1 MFISVY
7 KNTSEPIA
15 DEPATY
21 DVTVMK
27 QDNSGADD
35 EDDLQGASANA
46 GDANEGEENGSSST
60 STTPQWLQPTLIA
73 GASVVVFAS
82 TAAALL
88 LYRQRHGHDSDHGG
102 SRKRGGDSPRSLAE
116 TDAPSTPSPNVFM
129 DRFKNKKK
137 FDYAEF
143 EDDDLVEQS
152 SPEVMSPLTATD
164 LNEHAREFSATGG
177 RNAIGVSRSR
187 MPQQQ
192 QVVDGSRINDIKF
205 TESQNIS
212 FDDSSVSDVSAH
224 VLGAKGSL
232 RSNKTDASQAESL
245 LLDTTMESYNMEAM
259 SALDVGRF
267 ENVLPSSPTTAQ
279 PTQQRERGLSQATSE
294 DDADRS
300 VPSELYSNLSIDS
313 SLLHSHDTSGA
324 TYGNHLL
331 TLDMLRNKDS
341 SLLQMPPPPSDA
353 ASDSSYSQQDVGID
367 DVDNIGEPI
376 VPTADSGV
384 SGIENVPMREK
395 NEQDAVSQSIN
406 NELSK
411 VMELL
416 KSTDDGSHVHIG
428 TVSDGIPG
436 SPAPKNAASRPYEGL
451 NVLVDDASTD
461 AEPDENDPMKQ
472 MNNALTDCMDIL
484 EKARVHHHQRPQAPS
499 TNTANTT
506 NKKGG
511 VAAAYL
517 EALSRKNSV
526 DDGDEDSSLVTQR
539 LD

>member
-7 KNTSEPIA
+7 KNTSEPIV

-27 QDNSGADD
+27 QAD
-35 EDDLQGASANA
+35 EEEDLQGASANA
-46 GDANEGEENGSSST
+46 GDTNEGEENGSSSST

-88 LYRQRHGHDSDHGG
+88 LYRQRHGDSDQGG

-116 TDAPSTPSPNVFM
+116 TDAPSTPSPNVFTN
-129 DRFKNKKK
+129 RFKNKKK

-143 EDDDLVEQS
+143 EDDDLAEQS

-164 LNEHAREFSATGG
+164 LNEHAREFSATAGG
-177 RNAIGVSRSR
+177 QTAIGVSRSR

-192 QVVDGSRINDIKF
+192 QVVEGSRINDIKF
-205 TESQNIS
+205 MESQNIS

-232 RSNKTDASQAESL
+232 KSNKTDASQAESL

-259 SALDVGRF
+259 SALDFGKF
-267 ENVLPSSPTTAQ
+267 ENVLPSSPTTQ

-294 DDADRS
+294 DDADGS

-324 TYGNHLL
+324 TYGNHLF

-376 VPTADSGV
+376 VPADSGV
-384 SGIENVPMREK
+384 SGIENVRMREK

-416 KSTDDGSHVHIG
+416 KSTESTDDGSHAHIG
-428 TVSDGIPG
+428 TVLDGVPG
-436 SPAPKNAASRPYEGL
+436 SATKNTASRPYEGPEGL

-484 EKARVHHHQRPQAPS
+484 EKARVQHHQQPQAPS
-499 TNTANTT
+499 TNTEKT

-526 DDGDEDSSLVTQR
+526 DDGEEESSLVTQR